1 MSTSTIESRSL
12 HGKIR
17 EQLRS
22 QYLEPAG
29 GALPPLRELS
39 RQLGVNHA
47 TVTRALRDL
56 EKEGVVEIVPR
67 KGIFSVSSLNGPK
80 GSNGNGIASTGAI
93 ELTLFASP
101 QQSVLDIATALMEGI
116 ERAMCSRDTS
126 QAHLPK
132 KLTVTRSILNV
143 PPLPTAQEYVKGLRA
158 RGVGAVAFLG
168 HGYLDFPYS
177 HEESAFLYGVSNL
190 IPTVLVGAPH
200 SELKLQAIFSD
211 PRPQLESFLQESYD
225 AGLRR
230 FEYIGMR
237 TQMPHQRLR
246 YEAFSRFIMEHGLT
260 WQDKSY
266 DCLETAD
273 LAAQL
278 KNLEQLPEVV
288 VAANISRGLTFI
300 LEAQRRGL
308 QLPDDIKVLCFAS
321 SPGQAAPILPYSH
334 IALLDEAGVGERAMQ
349 VLLQHWDEPPHHYSQ
364 DCWETIPATLLK
376 P

>member
-1 MSTSTIESRSL
+1 MSSSTIESRTL
-12 HGKIR
+12 HGKVR
-17 EQLRS
+17 EQLRNE
-22 QYLEPAG
+22 YLEPGG

-47 TVTRALRDL
+47 TVTRALREL

-67 KGIFSVSSLNGPK
+67 KGIFSIS
-80 GSNGNGIASTGAI
+80 GNSGASTRNGDLNTGTI

-116 ERAMCSRDTS
+116 ERAMGARDTS
-126 QAHLPK
+126 QAQLPK

-143 PPLPTAQEYVKGLRA
+143 PPLPDAQQYVSGLKS

-168 HGYLDFPYS
+168 HGYLDFPHS
-177 HEESAFLYGVSNL
+177 HEESAFLYEVSRL

-200 SELKLQAIFSD
+200 SELKLHTIFSD
-211 PRPQLESFLQESYD
+211 PRPQLENFLRESYD

-246 YEAFSRFIMEHGLT
+246 YEAFCRFVMQHGLT
-260 WQDKSY
+260 WQDNHY
-266 DCLETAD
+266 DSLSTAD

-278 KNLEQLPEVV
+278 KNVEKLPEVV
-288 VAANISRGLTFI
+288 VAANINRGLTFI

-308 QLPDDIKVLCFAS
+308 RLPDDIRVLCFAS
-321 SPGQAAPILPYSH
+321 SPGQAAPIMPYAH

-349 VLLQHWDEPPHHYSQ
+349 VLLQHWDESPHHYSE
-364 DCWETIPATLLK
+364 DCWETIPAKLLK

>member
-1 MSTSTIESRSL
+1 MSSSAIESRTL
-12 HGKIR
+12 HGRIR
-17 EQLRS
+17 EQLRD
-22 QYLEPAG
+22 QYLEQAG
-29 GALPPLRELS
+29 VALPPLRELS

-56 EKEGVVEIVPR
+56 EKEGMVEIVPR
-67 KGIFSVSSLNGPK
+67 KGIFSTSPLNGTNRP
-80 GSNGNGIASTGAI
+80 GNAQATGAI

-101 QQSVLDIATALMEGI
+101 KQSVLDIATALMEGI
-116 ERAMCSRDTS
+116 ERAMTLRDLS
-126 QAHLPK
+126 QEGVPK
-132 KLTVTRSILNV
+132 KLTVTRSILHI
-143 PPLPTAQEYVKGLRA
+143 PPLPTAQDYVKGLRA

-177 HEESAFLYGVSNL
+177 HQESAFLYEVSRL

-211 PRPQLESFLQESYD
+211 PRPQLESFLQQSYD

-246 YEAFSRFIMEHGLT
+246 YEAFCRFVMQHGLT
-260 WQDKSY
+260 WQDKHF
-266 DCLETAD
+266 DNLETAD
-273 LAAQL
+273 LAAEL
-278 KNLEQLPEVV
+278 KNLDQLPEVV

-321 SPGQAAPILPYSH
+321 SPGQAAPILPYAH

-349 VLLQHWDEPPHHYSQ
+349 ILLQHWNEPPHHYSQ
-364 DCWETIPATLLK
+364 NCWETIPATLLK

>member
-1 MSTSTIESRSL
+1 MSPSVIESRTL

-17 EQLRS
+17 EQLRD

-39 RQLGVNHA
+39 RLLGVNHA

-56 EKEGVVEIVPR
+56 EKEGMVEIVPR
-67 KGIFSVSSLNGPK
+67 KGIFSISSGN
-80 GSNGNGIASTGAI
+80 GSNSRNGSTSTGAI

-116 ERAMCSRDTS
+116 ERAMGSRDTL
-126 QAHLPK
+126 QERLPK

-143 PPLPTAQEYVKGLRA
+143 PPLPSPQDYVKGLRA

-168 HGYLDFPYS
+168 HGYLDFPHS
-177 HEESAFLYGVSNL
+177 HQESAFLYEVSRL

-211 PRPQLESFLQESYD
+211 PRPQLECFLQESYD

-246 YEAFSRFIMEHGLT
+246 YEAFSRFVMQHGLT
-260 WQDKSY
+260 WQDKHY
-266 DCLETAD
+266 DSLETAA

-288 VAANISRGLTFI
+288 VAANINRGLTFI

-308 QLPDDIKVLCFAS
+308 QLPDDIRVLCFAS
-321 SPGQAAPILPYSH
+321 SPGQAAPILPYAH

-349 VLLQHWDEPPHHYSQ
+349 VLLQHWDEPPHHNLE